1 MTTIDGPE
9 GGKERLLLIS
19 SREFA
24 FLDPKT
30 GKVSRH
36 LFKSRASERNQKWS
50 EELREQ
56 LRAHVSDEE
65 RRLRAVFASPYYTL
79 LPEHL
84 LHPGDEA
91 RTLGSLF
98 TESFGE
104 DEVRNEK
111 TGAEDPSILY
121 WYPSSLDRVLIEAD
135 PGYIPTP
142 LSQLGIDALLRTQH
156 RDGRPIG
163 LIHIREGEA
172 DIGFAE
178 EGRILQFSSFAY
190 RNAEELLYF
199 FLSARKEKELEKKTD
214 RVHVWGTTGTGTE
227 RELIDRYIGDPV
239 LHQDGKGSWSSFL
252 FEDR

>member
-9 GGKERLLLIS
+9 GGKERLVLIS

-24 FLDPKT
+24 CTDPKT
-30 GKVSRH
+30 GKVFRH
-36 LFKSRASERNQKWS
+36 LFKSRSSERNRKWS

-56 LRAHVSDEE
+56 LRNHVSDEE

-91 RTLGSLF
+91 RTLGALF

-104 DEVRNEK
+104 GEVRSEK
-111 TGAEDPSILY
+111 AGVEDPSILY
-121 WYPSSLDRVLIEAD
+121 WYPSSLEKVLIEAD
-135 PGYIPTP
+135 PGYIPAP
-142 LSQLGIDALLRTQH
+142 LSQLGIDALLRAQH

-163 LIHIREGEA
+163 LLHIREGEA
-172 DIGFAE
+172 DMGFAE
-178 EGRILQFSSFAY
+178 DGRVLHFSSFAY

-199 FLSARKEKELEKKTD
+199 FLSARKEKELEEKVD
-214 RVHVWGTTGTGTE
+214 RVQIWGTTGTGAE
-227 RELIDRYIGDPV
+227 RELIERYIGDPV
-239 LHQDGKGSWSSFL
+239 LHQDAKGNWSSFL
-252 FEDR
+252 FEER